1 MDRLMKKITGFALVA
16 VLMLCGNI
24 VYAEIDDKKACYD
37 MVSTVETVDCI
48 DNVRKLW
55 DKRLNERYKALMK
68 ACENKE
74 CKKQLKDMQLAWI
87 KYRDLVVK
95 YKSDPFA
102 DGASGSASSFNSAD
116 FVLDATRSQAII
128 LGYGCTEGD
137 LSCTPP
143 YTDSE
148 E

>member
-1 MDRLMKKITGFALVA
+1 MKKITGFALFA
-16 VLMLCGNI
+16 VLLLCGNSA
-24 VYAEIDDKKACYD
+24 YADDLDENVCFDK
-37 MVSTVETVDCI
+37 VSTMETVECI
-48 DNVRKLW
+48 SKITKVW
-55 DKRLNERYKALMK
+55 DKRLNERYKAVVN

-87 KYRDLVVK
+87 KYRDLTAK
-95 YKSDPFA
+95 YKRDPLA
-102 DGASGSASSFNSAD
+102 DGAPGSFSAVNIGM
-116 FVLDATRSQAII
+116 FVLDATRSQAIL
-128 LGYGCTEGD
+128 LGYGCTEGN